1 MSEGNRGSAQRVTLR
16 TIADEVGV
24 NASTVSRVLSRRG
37 SEGVRSET
45 ARRVLEVADRLGYVP
60 DPYAASLRT
69 RRIGAIGVLVP
80 RLTDVVLA
88 TVYEAI
94 DEAAATLGYQTF
106 VSSTRDEPELQ
117 RRRIELLLSRRI
129 DGLILGD
136 ARLDT
141 PFCDELAER
150 GTPFVLVSRR
160 SGDHPSVTIDDEM
173 GGRLATTHLAD
184 LGHRRI
190 GVLAGASYASTG
202 CDRRDGAL
210 TALAERGIEVPDRYV
225 LDSPVDAAG
234 SHQVALRLFSQEP
247 RVTAVFAVND
257 VTAIGVMGAARDLGL
272 RVGEDVAVV
281 GYNDIGIARELPVP
295 LTSVRSEHAEMG
307 RVATRMLAS
316 RIAGEDVASV
326 RLPPRLVV
334 RQSSDPSARPR

>member
-1 MSEGNRGSAQRVTLR
+1 MSEENRGAGPRVTLR
-16 TIADEVGV
+16 TIADEVGA
-24 NASTVSRVLSRRG
+24 NASTVSRVLSRRAAG
-37 SEGVRSET
+37 GARSET
-45 ARRVLEVADRLGYVP
+45 ARRILEVADRLGYVP

-69 RRIGAIGVLVP
+69 RRIGAFGVLVP

-88 TVYEAI
+88 AVYEAI
-94 DEAAATLGYQTF
+94 DETAATLGYQTV
-106 VSSTRDEPELQ
+106 VSSSRDEPELQ
-117 RRRIELLLSRRI
+117 RRRVELLLSRRI

-136 ARLDT
+136 ARLDNR
-141 PFCDELAER
+141 FCDELAER

-160 SGDHPSVTIDDEM
+160 SGDHPAVTIDDEM

-190 GVLAGASYASTG
+190 GILAGASYASTG

-210 TALAERGIEVPDRYV
+210 AALAERGIEVPDRYV
-225 LDSPVDAAG
+225 LDSPVDATG

-295 LTSVRSEHAEMG
+295 LTSVRSEYPEMG

-316 RIAGEDVASV
+316 RLAGEDVSSV